1 MNTDAAEKGP
11 DLRKNDQALVKA
23 SDFAL
28 ALALLTRLPV
38 HVSSF
43 DRGARAAWAYPLV
56 GLVLGGL
63 AATAG
68 FLGHWL
74 GFGPAINALISL
86 AVLVV
91 LTGAMHEDG
100 LADTA
105 DGFWGGW
112 DPARR
117 LEIMKDSHIGT
128 YGVIALFFGLSARW
142 LALWMLYE
150 ASLAAAFTGL
160 IAAAILSRA
169 VLPSLMAG
177 LPNARASGLSHSTG
191 RCPARTAWLA
201 AGLSIG
207 FYFLLLG
214 ASVFSAAALAVIAGL
229 AMARIA
235 RAKIGGQTGDVLGA
249 TQQVTEIAILF
260 TLVA

>member
-1 MNTDAAEKGP
+1 MI
-11 DLRKNDQALVKA
+11 KNDQALVKA
-23 SDFAL
+23 SDFPL

-38 HVSSF
+38 HVASF
-43 DRGARAAWAYPLV
+43 ERGARAAWAYPLV

-63 AATAG
+63 AAMVG
-68 FLGHWL
+68 FLGHWI
-74 GFGPAINALISL
+74 GWHPAINALISL
-86 AVLVV
+86 CVLVV

-117 LEIMKDSHIGT
+117 LEIMKDSHIGA

-142 LALWMLYE
+142 VALWMLFE
-150 ASLAAAFTGL
+150 TSLAAAVTGL
-160 IAAAILSRA
+160 LTAAILSRA
-169 VLPSLMAG
+169 ALPALMAA

-191 RCPARTAWLA
+191 RCPAKTAWLA
-201 AGLSIG
+201 IGLSIG
-207 FYFLLLG
+207 LSLLLLSTTAFG
-214 ASVFSAAALAVIAGL
+214 ATATAIIVGV
-229 AMARIA
+229 AMARLAQI
-235 RAKIGGQTGDVLGA
+235 KIGGQTGDVLGA
-249 TQQVTEIAILF
+249 TQQVTEIAVLF